1 LQYISLGKIGFKMVI
16 DGHGLGGGGGVEGKQ
31 TWCARGKE
39 YSIAQMAVE
48 FPELIEVY
56 KL

>member
-1 LQYISLGKIGFKMVI
+1 MVI
-16 DGHGLGGGGGVEGKQ
+16 DGHRLGGGGGVEGKQ